1 MQELESPGFA
11 VLDVETTG
19 FSTAHRVLE
28 IGVVLLSATG
38 EVEGSWSSLV
48 NPDRDIPNSSIHG
61 VYGRHVKDAPAFAQ
75 IARELFGLLD
85 GRILVAHNAR
95 FDARMLSQEL
105 ARADLDP
112 GDVLPGYVCTME
124 LSRRLFP
131 GMPNKLGDVLSRVGI
146 TNRGAHTAL
155 ADAEATAEL
164 FQYFLRNG
172 VTFPGAA
179 FIAIDARPLNQLTDD
194 SAEPLTREAA
204 EAAHRERKQAAP
216 GKDQPLE
223 LRRGDRVTLTGE
235 MNRPRSE
242 WEKEIREHGLTPG
255 SLTRNTRVLV
265 AADVDSLSGKAKKA
279 RHYGIP
285 ILNEQEFSSLLPS
298 IRDEE
303 ERPIPDVTAPIP
315 PEIETS
321 DYPLE
326 EDNAYMDDF
335 YSGTSDSAA
344 EVFYEEPSREALLA
358 ALNLAQDALGLIA
371 NQHRGLDKAL
381 LPDSA
386 NGMLSGRAAEVLAQL
401 TDPDGDYQQVKL
413 LVRGTASSALAD
425 FYAGLDA
432 REQLIARKRLGTT
445 SPATLDALGQELGV
459 TRERVRQLQRP
470 LATRLTELA
479 DHGAVAE
486 LREAMASHAFP
497 VARIGGIV
505 EQLPELQEEVPG
517 WGLNLAE
524 IIDAVDDSFAIEEE
538 WVCFPSLKKA
548 RERTENLLNRGRDSY
563 GVVPLDWVEERTA
576 LSPAD
581 LREWLDHCGYRL
593 FEGNVLTET
602 RSLPALAAGVLST
615 RGEPQ
620 DLDSLYEAIGQGR
633 SNRSLANSLNASEGI
648 VRVSASKWGLPEW
661 GYEEYTTLVK
671 LIERRLLAAT
681 DAGDEGVPLTAL
693 LTELPSKFDVAENSV
708 RTYASTGQF
717 ELVDGIVKWR
727 SEAPEMTSSPEESR
741 DMYWRD
747 GRWKLLITVTSDHL
761 RGSGSRA
768 PGGVIRMLGLQYNE
782 SAEIPSDIGT
792 QRVTWGPTSSTLGT
806 IRRLLEQQG
815 IGEGERVWLDFH
827 EGEYFSLERA
837 LPQQGAEG
845 LAALAE
851 HVGEAPEGDDEALRS
866 AVSRALGLGDNGAN
880 RRILSRFRARQDAFA
895 VQLLEDLWL

>member
-1 MQELESPGFA
+1 MQELGSPGFA

-28 IGVVLLSATG
+28 IGVVLLSASG
-38 EVEGSWSSLV
+38 EVEGSWSSLI

-61 VYGRHVKDAPAFAQ
+61 VYGRHVKDAPAFTQ

-85 GRILVAHNAR
+85 GRVLVAHNAR

-105 ARADLDP
+105 ARAGLAP
-112 GDVLPGYVCTME
+112 EETLPGYVCTME
-124 LSRRLFP
+124 LSKRLFP
-131 GMPNKLGDVLSRVGI
+131 GMPSKLGDVLTRAGI
-146 TNRGAHTAL
+146 SNRNAHTAL

-172 VTFPGAA
+172 VTLPGAA
-179 FIAIDARPLNQLTDD
+179 SITIDARPLSQLTAN
-194 SAEPLTREAA
+194 SAVPLTREAA
-204 EAAHRERKQAAP
+204 EAAHYEQEQATTEET
-216 GKDQPLE
+216 QPLE
-223 LRRGDRVTLTGE
+223 LRPGDRVTLTGE

-242 WEKEIREHGLTPG
+242 WEKEIREHGLIPG
-255 SLTRNTRVLV
+255 SLTKNTRVLV
-265 AADVDSLSGKAKKA
+265 AADVDSLSSKAKKA
-279 RHYGIP
+279 RRYEIP
-285 ILNEQEFSSLLPS
+285 ILAEQEFSVLLAGIS
-298 IRDEE
+298 DEE
-303 ERPIPDVTAPIP
+303 ERITPEATVTIP
-315 PEIETS
+315 PEVETP
-321 DYPLE
+321 DYTPE
-326 EDNAYMDDF
+326 EDSAYMDDF
-335 YSGTSDSAA
+335 YSGSSDSAS
-344 EVFYEEPSREALLA
+344 EVFYEEPSRESLMA
-358 ALNLAQDALGLIA
+358 ALNVAQDALGLIA

-386 NGMLSGRAAEVLAQL
+386 NGMLSGRAADVLAQL
-401 TDPDGDYQQVKL
+401 TDPEGDYQQVKL

-425 FYAGLDA
+425 FYAGLDT

-445 SPATLDALGQELGV
+445 SPATLDTLGQELGL
-459 TRERVRQLQRP
+459 TRERVRQLQSP
-470 LATRLTELA
+470 LASRLEELA
-479 DHGAVAE
+479 NRGAVAE
-486 LREAMASHAFP
+486 LREAMAAHAFP

-505 EQLPELQEEVPG
+505 EQLPELRDEVPG
-517 WGLNLAE
+517 WGLRLAE
-524 IIDAVDDSFAIEEE
+524 IIDAVDDSFAIEED
-538 WVCFPSLKKA
+538 WVCFPSLKVA
-548 RERTENLLNRGRDSY
+548 RERTENLLKQGSDDY

-581 LREWLDHCGYRL
+581 LRDWLDDCGYRL
-593 FEGNVLTET
+593 FEGHVLTQT
-602 RSLPALAAGVLST
+602 RSLPALGAGVLSI

-633 SNRSLANSLNASEGI
+633 TNRSLANSLNASEGI
-648 VRVSASKWGLPEW
+648 VRVSATKWALPEW
-661 GYEEYTTLVK
+661 GYEEYSTLAK
-671 LIERRLLAAT
+671 LIERRLVAAT

-727 SEAPEMTSSPEESR
+727 SAAPEKTSTPEDSR
-741 DMYWRD
+741 GMYWRD

-761 RGSGSRA
+761 RGSGSGV
-768 PGGVIRMLGLQYNE
+768 PGGVIHMLGLKYNE
-782 SAEIPSDIGT
+782 SAELPSEIGT
-792 QRVTWGPTSSTLGT
+792 QRVTWGPTSNTLGT
-806 IRRLLEQQG
+806 IRRLLEHQG

-837 LPQQGAEG
+837 RPQQGAEG

-851 HVGEAPEGDDEALRS
+851 HVGEDPEGDDEALRS
-866 AVSRALGLGDNGAN
+866 VISRALGLGDNGAN
-880 RRILSRFRARQDAFA
+880 RRILSRFRARQDGFA